1 MSKLR
6 NKVCMMGALLQ
17 ILSSFSCKSGDKRCS
32 NITRCSMLSYF
43 FTLYIEI
50 HFINRTDLG
59 FRDKSHFD
67 ARMCSGNSG
76 ASKRLPA

>member
-1 MSKLR
+1 M
-6 NKVCMMGALLQ
+6 
-17 ILSSFSCKSGDKRCS
+17 
-32 NITRCSMLSYF
+32 RCSMLSYF
-43 FTLYIEI
+43 FTVYIEI